1 MPFRALSSQH
11 ISLRNPIGD
20 AAAFPLVSDLCF
32 FMVLTPTAALHRS
45 TSVRAQPPCLGQL
58 RLQQTQ
64 KLWGNENS
72 HSFMLLVFWDDCWE
86 VRHTRRHRPSSE
98 PCYASYSFLFVE
110 VLNLPR
116 SGKKRQREDKA
127 GTDAEGKEEGLRAAA
142 SLYNDQLLLPVA
154 TTS

>member
-1 MPFRALSSQH
+1 MKILILLCCWFSGTTVGKSDTHEDTGQVQNLVMQVTLS
-11 ISLRNPIGD
+11 
-20 AAAFPLVSDLCF
+20 
-32 FMVLTPTAALHRS
+32 
-45 TSVRAQPPCLGQL
+45 CL
-58 RLQQTQ
+58 
-64 KLWGNENS
+64 W
-72 HSFMLLVFWDDCWE
+72 
-86 VRHTRRHRPSSE
+86 
-98 PCYASYSFLFVE
+98 E